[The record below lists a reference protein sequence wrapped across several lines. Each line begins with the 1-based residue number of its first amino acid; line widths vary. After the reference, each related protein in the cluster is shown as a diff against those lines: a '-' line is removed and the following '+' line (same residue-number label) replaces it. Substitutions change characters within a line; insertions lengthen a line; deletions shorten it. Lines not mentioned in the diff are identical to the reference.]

1 MLPIFF
7 AGKDI
12 LQKMGLK
19 CVTYHQ
25 NRVKMKE
32 KSEWKFETI
41 TLPRL
46 NANIKIIYARVY
58 NMTKE

>member
-1 MLPIFF
+1 
-7 AGKDI
+7 

>member
-32 KSEWKFETI
+32 KSENLKL
-41 TLPRL
+41 TLPRI
-46 NANIKIIYARVY
+46 NANI
-58 NMTKE
+58 